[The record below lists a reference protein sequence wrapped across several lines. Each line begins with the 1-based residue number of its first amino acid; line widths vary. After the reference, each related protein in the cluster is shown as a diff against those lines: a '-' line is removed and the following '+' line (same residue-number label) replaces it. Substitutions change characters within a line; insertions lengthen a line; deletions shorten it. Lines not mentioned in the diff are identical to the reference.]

1 MDIWTYGYMDVW
13 IWFEMVVVIRLIFFG
28 LCSVWVLK
36 SDVIICEKHRLNEQW
51 NKWVWCIG
59 YGYGYGY
66 GFFFKR
72 RKTIEYAGNKSK
84 TKFFTH
90 PLKMGFPSRVV
101 VEAGRP

>member
-1 MDIWTYGYMDVW
+1 MGMVYWIWLWVW
-13 IWFEMVVVIRLIFFG
+13 IW
-28 LCSVWVLK
+28 
-36 SDVIICEKHRLNEQW
+36 
-51 NKWVWCIG
+51 
-59 YGYGYGY
+59 
-66 GFFFKR
+66 FFKR

>member
-1 MDIWTYGYMDVW
+1 MVMGMD
-13 IWFEMVVVIRLIFFG
+13 MVF
-28 LCSVWVLK
+28 
-36 SDVIICEKHRLNEQW
+36 
-51 NKWVWCIG
+51 
-59 YGYGYGY
+59 
-66 GFFFKR
+66 FFFKR